1 MFDLVVRGDLVLPDR
16 VLAEGFLAVRDGT
29 IGALGTGAAPEA
41 AETVEAAGHLI
52 FPGVIDGQVHA
63 GSCEGI
69 AGLADAS
76 VAAAAGGVTTIVD
89 MPFDDPLPV
98 NAVDLLEAKVE
109 TLERIAVVDVALY
122 GAPKKGAGTE
132 GIAELADAGVCA
144 FKVSTYEYHPVR
156 FPGYDMG
163 ELYELFPAIRDTG
176 LSVAFHNEDASIV
189 RRLTQR
195 FLDERRNTPESH
207 GAGRP
212 AVAEVV
218 ANAAVFEIARAT
230 GVRCHI
236 VHSSL
241 ARGFD
246 QVKRYREEGVAAT
259 AETCVQYL
267 VFEESQV
274 LTLGARLKQNP
285 PIRPAHE
292 RAALWEKVV
301 ANEVDFVSSDHVAWP
316 LSRKSNPEFSE
327 NGSGVP
333 GLETLF
339 AALYTGMVTER
350 GLAPSRVAA
359 SALRT
364 AGASLRPL
372 SAQGRAHAGRRCGL
386 RYCRPRPL
394 DLQRGRHGVC
404 GQMEPLRRH
413 DLRRAG
419 DGHLRQGH
427 AGLCRRQGH
436 RRPRHRHLHPPGLR
450 KSALANLARVVVEN
464 GLLRAKMC
472 ARILDRRGRR
482 RTLWRHERAAVHR
495 EGPQVGAEPE
505 SGGAIRGV
513 RRRRFAWNA
522 LCGLGACA
530 AERFWAPSDTIG
542 SGNE

>member
-16 VLAEGFLAVRDGT
+16 VLTGGFLAVRDGV
-29 IGALGTGAAPEA
+29 IGALGVGDTPEA
-41 AETVEAAGHLI
+41 AAEVDAADHLI

-63 GSCEGI
+63 GSAEGI

-89 MPFDDPLPV
+89 MPFDEPLPV
-98 NAVDLLEAKVE
+98 NSVELLEAKVE

-122 GAPKKGAGTE
+122 GAPQKGAGTA
-132 GIAELADAGVCA
+132 GIAELADAGICA

-163 ELYELFPAIRDTG
+163 ELYELFPAIRETG
-176 LSVAFHNEDASIV
+176 LSVAFHNEEASIV
-189 RRLTQR
+189 RRLTRR

-218 ANAAVFEIARAT
+218 ANAAVFEIARVT

-246 QVKRYREEGVAAT
+246 QVRRYRAEGVAAT

-274 LTLGARLKQNP
+274 LTMGARLKQNP
-285 PIRPAHE
+285 PIRPAAE
-292 RAALWEKVV
+292 REALWEKVV
-301 ANEVDFVSSDHVAWP
+301 ADEVDFVSSDHVAWP
-316 LSRKSNPEFSE
+316 LSRKSSPAFSE

-339 AALYTGMVTER
+339 PALYTGMVAER

-359 SALRT
+359 LLSERPARHFGLYPRKGALT
-364 AGASLRPL
+364 PGADADFAIVAPGPWTFDAAGMASKVKWSP
-372 SAQGRAHAGRRCGL
+372 
-386 RYCRPRPL
+386 Y
-394 DLQRGRHGVC
+394 
-404 GQMEPLRRH
+404 
-413 DLRRAG
+413 
-419 DGHLRQGH
+419 DGMIFG
-427 AGLCRRQGH
+427 
-436 RRPRHRHLHPPGLR
+436 
-450 KSALANLARVVVEN
+450 ARVTGTYV
-464 GLLRAKMC
+464 
-472 ARILDRRGRR
+472 RG
-482 RTLWRHERAAVHR
+482 TPVYA
-495 EGPQVGAEPE
+495 EGSVTGAP
-505 SGGAIRGV
+505 GTGTFV
-513 RRRRFAWNA
+513 R
-522 LCGLGACA
+522 
-530 AERFWAPSDTIG
+530 PV
-542 SGNE
+542 

>member
-1 MFDLVVRGDLVLPDR
+1 MYDLVVRGDLVLPDR
-16 VLAEGFLAVRDGT
+16 VLADGFLAVRDGT
-29 IGALGTGAAPEA
+29 IGALGTGDAPEA
-41 AETVEAAGHLI
+41 AQTVDAAGRLI

-69 AGLADAS
+69 AGLGDAS
-76 VAAAAGGVTTIVD
+76 MAAAAGGVTTIVD

-98 NAVDLLEAKVE
+98 NSVELLQAKIE
-109 TLERIAVVDVALY
+109 TLERIAHVDVALY

-176 LSVAFHNEDASIV
+176 LSVAFHNEDAAIV

-218 ANAAVFEIARAT
+218 ANAAVFEIARVT

-241 ARGFD
+241 ARGIE
-246 QVKRYREEGVAAT
+246 QAKHYREEGVRAT

-267 VFEESQV
+267 VFEEGQV
-274 LTLGARLKQNP
+274 LTMGARLKQNP

-292 RAALWEKVV
+292 REALWEKVV
-301 ANEVDFVSSDHVAWP
+301 ADEVDFVSSDHVAWP

-359 SALRT
+359 LLSERPARHFGLYPRKGALT
-364 AGASLRPL
+364 PGADADFAIVAPAPWTFDAAGMASQVKWSP
-372 SAQGRAHAGRRCGL
+372 
-386 RYCRPRPL
+386 Y
-394 DLQRGRHGVC
+394 
-404 GQMEPLRRH
+404 
-413 DLRRAG
+413 
-419 DGHLRQGH
+419 DGMTFG
-427 AGLCRRQGH
+427 
-436 RRPRHRHLHPPGLR
+436 
-450 KSALANLARVVVEN
+450 ARVIRTYV
-464 GLLRAKMC
+464 
-472 ARILDRRGRR
+472 RG
-482 RTLWRHERAAVHR
+482 TPVYAAGEVI
-495 EGPQVGAEPE
+495 GTPGT
-505 SGGAIRGV
+505 GKFV
-513 RRRRFAWNA
+513 R
-522 LCGLGACA
+522 
-530 AERFWAPSDTIG
+530 PV
-542 SGNE
+542 

>member
-1 MFDLVVRGDLVLPDR
+1 MFDLVVRGDLVLTDR

-29 IGALGTGAAPEA
+29 IGALGTGEAPEA
-41 AETVEAAGHLI
+41 AEEVDAAGHLI

-176 LSVAFHNEDASIV
+176 LSVAFHNEDAAIV

-246 QVKRYREEGVAAT
+246 QVKRYREEGVAAS

-292 RAALWEKVV
+292 ARGALGEGGGGRGGFRLV
-301 ANEVDFVSSDHVAWP
+301 
-316 LSRKSNPEFSE
+316 
-327 NGSGVP
+327 GS
-333 GLETLF
+333 
-339 AALYTGMVTER
+339 R
-350 GLAPSRVAA
+350 GLAALAQVQPRIFGERLRRAGVGDPVRRALHRHGDGA
-359 SALRT
+359 WPRAEPRGGSALRT

-372 SAQGRAHAGRRCGL
+372 PAQGRAHPGRRCGL
-386 RYCRPRPL
+386 RRRRPRPL
-394 DLQRGRHGVC
+394 DLRCRRHGIQ
-404 GQMEPLRRH
+404 GQVEPLRRH

-419 DGHLRQGH
+419 DEHLRQGH
-427 AGLCRRQGH
+427 TGLCRRQGH

-450 KSALANLARVVVEN
+450 KKAL
-464 GLLRAKMC
+464 
-472 ARILDRRGRR
+472 
-482 RTLWRHERAAVHR
+482 
-495 EGPQVGAEPE
+495 
-505 SGGAIRGV
+505 
-513 RRRRFAWNA
+513 
-522 LCGLGACA
+522 
-530 AERFWAPSDTIG
+530 
-542 SGNE
+542 

>member
-16 VLAEGFLAVRDGT
+16 VLAEGFLAVRDGV
-29 IGALGTGAAPEA
+29 IGALGTGEAPEA
-41 AETVEAAGHLI
+41 AEEVDAAGHLI

-69 AGLADAS
+69 AGLGDAS

-163 ELYELFPAIRDTG
+163 ELYELFPAIRETG

-246 QVKRYREEGVAAT
+246 QVKRYREEGVAAS

-274 LTLGARLKQNP
+274 LEMGARLKQNP

-301 ANEVDFVSSDHVAWP
+301 ADEVDFVSSDHVAWP

-359 SALRT
+359 LLSERPARHFGLYPRKGALTPGADADFAIVSARPWT
-364 AGASLRPL
+364 FDAAGMASKVKWSP
-372 SAQGRAHAGRRCGL
+372 
-386 RYCRPRPL
+386 Y
-394 DLQRGRHGVC
+394 
-404 GQMEPLRRH
+404 
-413 DLRRAG
+413 
-419 DGHLRQGH
+419 DGMTFG
-427 AGLCRRQGH
+427 
-436 RRPRHRHLHPPGLR
+436 
-450 KSALANLARVVVEN
+450 ARVTDTYV
-464 GLLRAKMC
+464 
-472 ARILDRRGRR
+472 RGTPVYAGGRV
-482 RTLWRHERAAVHR
+482 T
-495 EGPQVGAEPE
+495 GAP
-505 SGGAIRGV
+505 GTGTFIRPV
-513 RRRRFAWNA
+513 
-522 LCGLGACA
+522 
-530 AERFWAPSDTIG
+530 
-542 SGNE
+542 